1 MTVDLGRRRTGRAH
15 LFVRSVAGRQR
26 ANLPSARFAGALV
39 GLTVIGLL
47 LRLWYADESLFTGTG
62 GDPMWYHLVANRV
75 ADGLG
80 YTNPG
85 VGGIAGSPTGFHP
98 PLFSLV
104 LSVGSLLGLR
114 SFDGHQA
121 IGCLFGALT
130 IPVVGVIGRQVA
142 GQTVGLV
149 AAALATVSL
158 AMIADSSTLYSE
170 GLYSLLVAGS
180 LWAALRLLR
189 DRSVINAAVLA
200 FLVMLATLTKADATL
215 LFVLVG
221 ALTLSGGP
229 GRWQRTAAAA
239 VTALVILAPWS
250 AYESAKFDKPVVLST
265 NLGSVLAGANC
276 DQAYHGDLKGSWSLF
291 CLMDSA
297 GAAPAGD
304 ESEQSKAWTRQARA
318 YATDHVGALPGVV
331 AARVLRTTGAW
342 DPEAT
347 VRLDRFTFA
356 VPKALGWPLL
366 AWMWLTLLAGAVGAA
381 VLYRRWP
388 GATWVLLAPVVL
400 TFLTAAATYGATRF
414 RAPAEPSLMVF
425 CAVMMVW
432 AGRRIADRSHSRW
445 GQLTGPVLR

>member
-1 MTVDLGRRRTGRAH
+1 MTVHRGRRRVNPA
-15 LFVRSVAGRQR
+15 RSISRPARDSQS
-26 ANLPSARFAGALV
+26 ASLPSAWFAAALM
-39 GLTVIGLL
+39 GLAVLGLL

-62 GDPMWYHLVANRV
+62 GDPMWYHLIANRL

-104 LSVGSLLGLR
+104 LSVGSLIGLR
-114 SFDGHQA
+114 SFDDHQM
-121 IGCLFGALT
+121 IGCLLGALT
-130 IPVVGVIGRQVA
+130 IPVVGIIGRQVA
-142 GQTVGLV
+142 GQTVGLI

-170 GLYSLLVAGS
+170 GLYSLLVACS

-189 DRSVINAAVLA
+189 DRSVINAAALA
-200 FLVMLATLTKADATL
+200 GLVMLATLTKADAIL

-250 AYESAKFDKPVVLST
+250 AYESAKFGKPVVLST

-291 CLMDSA
+291 CLMNAD

-304 ESEQSKAWTRQARA
+304 ESEQSKAWTKQARE

-331 AARVLRTTGAW
+331 VARVLRTTGAW

-356 VPKALGWPLL
+356 VPRALGWPLL
-366 AWMWLTLLAGAVGAA
+366 AWMWITILAGGAGAA

-388 GATWVLLAPVVL
+388 EATLVLLAPVL
-400 TFLTAAATYGATRF
+400 LAFLMAAVTYGATRF
-414 RAPAEPSLMVF
+414 RAPAEPSLMIF
-425 CAVMMVW
+425 CAVAVAW
-432 AGRRIADRSHSRW
+432 VGRRLADRSRFRS
-445 GQLTGPVLR
+445 GPQLTAPV